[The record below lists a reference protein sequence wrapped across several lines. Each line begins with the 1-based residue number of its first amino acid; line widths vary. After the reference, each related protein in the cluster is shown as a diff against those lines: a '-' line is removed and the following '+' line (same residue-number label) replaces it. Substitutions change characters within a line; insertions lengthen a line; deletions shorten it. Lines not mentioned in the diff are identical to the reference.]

1 MTLIVYQI
9 LSSIIALAGLIW
21 MHRSCLQPLK
31 TASQSLVVGIV
42 TAGAAGCAIA
52 LFPTWSGTPLTA
64 QMRELL
70 RIFTCLMLV
79 GIAIA
84 MMVLAATPAP
94 QVKR

>member
-9 LSSIIALAGLIW
+9 LCSIIALSGLIW
-21 MHRSCLQPLK
+21 IHRDCLQPLK
-31 TASQSLVVGIV
+31 TVSQSLIVGIV

-52 LFPTWSGTPLTA
+52 LFPIWSGAPMTA

-70 RIFTCLMLV
+70 RISTCLMLV